1 MIPKYFTQT
10 NERELE
16 SVRQDFLQLIL
27 TIGSLIGG
35 IALFAYAWVVYTVS
49 TLTDVLPH
57 AFVFVLILFATLNK
71 KLPYRLKAI
80 ATLFALYALSV
91 SEFRNNGLLGDGRI
105 VMLTF
110 VALTS
115 YLLGFRSG
123 IIAFA
128 ISLLTQIFL
137 GFAIPLGWIPLPTP
151 GPVTPASDVIGWQIS
166 TLVFFILTV
175 ILVGGGYFFISN
187 LARSLIAQ
195 RQLSDLLDQERAS
208 LKVQV
213 DEQTAD
219 LKEEIAERLKVE
231 AELRASEKQF
241 RLLFESAVIP
251 IVLLRGSD
259 YDLVNP
265 AFLKLVGISDP
276 TSLHGTSFFNF
287 TASEKRTEFQ
297 KIFHSFLKGEPA
309 PDVYEMVGQRLDG
322 STFPCEMV
330 ATRLDLVGEP
340 ATLVYLTDITER
352 KQSAERLRYIS
363 VHDALTGLYNR
374 AHFEQVINQESVR
387 LTPPVS
393 ILVIDLNGLKQV
405 NDGWGHAAGDTLLI
419 DTATVLTQTL
429 RVDDVIA
436 RIGGDEFTAIMPATD
451 ALAAQKVMDRIQLV
465 IQQFNE
471 SHPDH
476 QPIWLAIGSATALPN
491 EALPEVVK
499 RADQAMYVRKNIQK
513 KDLQERG
520 EPENGSEAIQI

>member
-10 NERELE
+10 SEHELE

-27 TIGSLIGG
+27 TMGSLIGG

-57 AFVFVLILFATLNK
+57 ALVFLLVLFATLNK

-110 VALTS
+110 VALAS

-151 GPVTPASDVIGWQIS
+151 GPVTLASDIVGWHIS

-195 RQLSDLLDQERAS
+195 RQLSDLLDQEQAS
-208 LKVQV
+208 LKMQV
-213 DEQTAD
+213 NEQTAD
-219 LKEEIAERLKVE
+219 LKEEIAERLRIE
-231 AELRASEKQF
+231 DELRASEEQF

-251 IVLLRGSD
+251 IVLLRGCD

-265 AFLKLVGISDP
+265 AFLKLVRISDP
-276 TSLHGTSFFNF
+276 SMLHGTSFFNF
-287 TASEKRTEFQ
+287 TASEKRVEFQ
-297 KIFHSFLKGEPA
+297 EIFQGCLKGEA
-309 PDVYEMVGQRLDG
+309 VPDVYEIIGQRLDG

-374 AHFEQVINQESVR
+374 ARFEQVINLESSS
-387 LTPPVS
+387 LLQPVS
-393 ILVIDLNGLKQV
+393 ILVMDLNSLKQV
-405 NDGWGHAAGDTLLI
+405 NDGWGHAAGDVLLI
-419 DTATVLTQTL
+419 NTATVLSQTL
-429 RVDDVIA
+429 RVDDMIA
-436 RIGGDEFTAIMPATD
+436 RIGGDEFTVIMPATD
-451 ALAAQKVMDRIQLV
+451 STMAQKVIERIQLA

-499 RADQAMYVRKNIQK
+499 RADQAMYIRKNIQK
-513 KDLQERG
+513 KDL
-520 EPENGSEAIQI
+520 